1 MLVFVE
7 LLMESLP
14 RIHKTT
20 STLDISCTLTAL
32 KRKSLKMSGAFPQLL
47 RPLAAC
53 AGFHMVGSASFPYNL
68 VCVSSLE
75 PLRS

>member
-1 MLVFVE
+1 MFVFVE
-7 LLMESLP
+7 LLMESLLP
-14 RIHKTT
+14 THKTAPT
-20 STLDISCTLTAL
+20 FDISCTLTAL
-32 KRKSLKMSGAFPQLL
+32 KRKSLEMSGAFPQLL